1 MTPENWQKIKSI
13 FNSALELPKNERRD
27 FIEKESADEES
38 VKNEVFDLLNSHEE
52 DEDFI
57 ENNCYTTVKHIVID
71 EKPNFIGETIGR
83 YQIESKI
90 GSGGMGTVY
99 LGKRIDGEFEQ
110 KVAVKLIKLGLDS
123 EDTIFRFRHERQILA
138 GLSHPN
144 IAHLIDG
151 GVTKTGLP
159 YLIMDYVEG
168 LSLKDY
174 CDAHKL
180 SLKAR
185 LKLFIRICSA
195 ISYAHQ
201 NLVIHRDIKPS
212 NILITPDGLPKLL
225 DFGIAKLIES
235 EENEQNGGQT
245 LTTRA
250 MTPEY
255 ASPEQI
261 LGKSVSTTTD
271 IYSLG
276 VVLYELLT
284 GHRPFLFRKKIAGE
298 ISKTITETLP
308 PKPSFLCKTK
318 GLNISVEN
326 PLAAVRN
333 LQGDLDNIVLMAIR
347 KEPERRYSS
356 VEQFALDIGRY
367 LDGLPVLAQ
376 QDTFIYRAG
385 KFIKRHQ
392 TEVIAGTG
400 ILVSLLAGISATN
413 RQAKNARRQRD
424 KAEKVN
430 DFLKQMLNSA
440 DPRIQGKDVTMVEVL
455 NLAND
460 GLEKDLVDQP
470 IIDADL
476 RSTIGLTYLSLGHHD
491 LAEIQLKKALEIR
504 LEVLEGRHADIAV
517 SLYNFGKLLQAKGDF
532 FQAETYFREALTILK
547 KYHPNLKKEIASILN
562 NLGYVVLLKNEKEES
577 ANIYRQ
583 EVKIRKELNGENH
596 PEYAL
601 ALIGVADVYVFK
613 GEKHKAL
620 LIFQKSLSI
629 FRQYYK
635 TEHLDIATGLLRIA
649 GLIQYEDS
657 KEAKKLL
664 AESLEI
670 KKRLL
675 GNEHPETAWVY
686 YNFANLAHHQKE
698 YEEALFYCDKI
709 LKNRKNI
716 LDEHPVI
723 SSTLF
728 LLGDSLTAIGKP
740 ELAEPFLNECVELRQ
755 KTLSSDHWLI
765 ASAVSV
771 LGNCLSHLGKF
782 IEAEKMLVESH
793 RILQKNFGNDS
804 EHTERAAK
812 RLGAFYQLL
821 NTNTSDSF

>member
-1 MTPENWQKIKSI
+1 MTPENWQKIKNI
-13 FNSALELPKNERRD
+13 FNSALELPKNKRRD
-27 FIEKESADEES
+27 FIEKESADNES
-38 VKNEVFDLLNSHEE
+38 VKNEALELLNSHEE

-57 ENNCYTTVKHIVID
+57 ENNCYTTVKNIVIE
-71 EKPNFIGETIGR
+71 EKHNFIGETIGR
-83 YQIESKI
+83 YQIERKI

-99 LGKRIDGEFEQ
+99 LGNRIDGIFEQ

-123 EDTIFRFRHERQILA
+123 DDTIFRFRRERQILA

-151 GVTKTGLP
+151 GVTKTGSP

-235 EENEQNGGQT
+235 DENELNGGQT
-245 LTTRA
+245 LIARA

-261 LGKSVSTTTD
+261 LGKPVSTTTD

-284 GHRPFLFRKKIAGE
+284 GHRPFLFRKKIADE
-298 ISKTITETLP
+298 ISKTITETHP

-326 PLAAVRN
+326 PLTAVRN

-376 QDTFIYRAG
+376 QDTFGYRTG

-430 DFLKQMLNSA
+430 DFLKKMLNSA

-460 GLEKDLVDQP
+460 ALEKDLVDQP

-491 LAEIQLKKALEIR
+491 LAEVHLKKALEIR
-504 LEVLEGRHADIAV
+504 LEILEAKHSDIAV

-532 FQAETYFREALTILK
+532 FQAETYFHKALTILK
-547 KYHPNLKKEIASILN
+547 KYHPNLKKETASILN

-596 PEYAL
+596 PKYAL
-601 ALIGVADVYVFK
+601 ALLGVADVYVFRD
-613 GEKHKAL
+613 EKHKAL
-620 LIFQKSLSI
+620 LLFQKSLSI
-629 FRQYYK
+629 FRKYYK
-635 TEHLDIATGLLRIA
+635 TEHLDIATALLRIA

-675 GNEHPETAWVY
+675 GNEHPETAWIY

-698 YEEALFYCDKI
+698 YEEALFYCNKI
-709 LKNRKNI
+709 LKNRKHI
-716 LDEHPVI
+716 LDEHPII

-740 ELAEPFLNECVELRQ
+740 DLAEPFLRKCVELRQ
-755 KTLSSDHWLI
+755 KTLPSDYWLI
-765 ASAVSV
+765 ASAISV

-782 IEAEKMLVESH
+782 IEAEKMLVDSH
-793 RILQKNFGNDS
+793 RILQKNFGNNN
-804 EHTERAAK
+804 EHTERAAN
-812 RLGAFYQLL
+812 RLKNFYRLL
-821 NTNTSDSF
+821 NIN